1 MRKKLL
7 AGQQTAAEGGPGA
20 DRAWRLSFARAVRD
34 MMQVQVDFV
43 GLSLNRVS
51 LTEVLDL
58 PPDRAL
64 ILMLEGPEEG
74 LGLLILSPELL
85 SAMIEVLT
93 IGKCG
98 MQVPDPRRPTR
109 TDAAMLSPLADLSLA
124 NLEEALAEDGDLIWA
139 SGFRYASFIEEA
151 RSLGLLLEDM
161 IYRTLSA
168 KVALA
173 QGARVGEM
181 ILVLPAEG
189 RGRKPRLDPRAV
201 PESVARPAFS
211 AALAAR
217 VEPAACQLE
226 AVVARVSMTLADVMV
241 LSADMILPL
250 QGATLEQISIEGLDG
265 RRVTDGKLGQHR
277 GMRAVR
283 LMTSGRD
290 TGAAQPALGGW
301 THTVDRR
308 TSGATWPDAA
318 TTIDD
323 PIGFSINA
331 YPATGTD

>member
-1 MRKKLL
+1 MLRKKLL
-7 AGQQTAAEGGPGA
+7 AGQQIAAEGGPGA

-51 LTEVLDL
+51 LTELLDL

-74 LGLLILSPELL
+74 LGLLVLSPELL

-98 MQVPDPRRPTR
+98 MQVPDPRKPTR
-109 TDAAMLSPLADLSLA
+109 TDAAMLSPLADLALA
-124 NLEEALAEDGDLIWA
+124 NLEEALAEDGDLIWT

-151 RSLGLLLEDM
+151 RSLALLLEDM
-161 IYRTLSA
+161 AYRTLTA
-168 KVALA
+168 KVAVA
-173 QGARVGEM
+173 QGARVGDM
-181 ILVLPAEG
+181 ILVLPADG
-189 RGRKPRLDPRAV
+189 RGRKPRLNARAV
-201 PESVARPAFS
+201 PDSVARPAFS

-217 VEPAACQLE
+217 VDTAPCQLE
-226 AVVARVSMTLADVMV
+226 AVLARVSMPLADVMA
-241 LSADMILPL
+241 LSVDAILPL
-250 QGATLEQISIEGLDG
+250 PEATLDQISIEGLDG

-283 LMTSGRD
+283 LMTAKMDLGTRDSGVLIHAVESRA
-290 TGAAQPALGGW
+290 TAAAWSGDALGLG
-301 THTVDRR
+301 D
-308 TSGATWPDAA
+308 SNAFD
-318 TTIDD
+318 
-323 PIGFSINA
+323 INA
-331 YPATGTD
+331 LSATGTD